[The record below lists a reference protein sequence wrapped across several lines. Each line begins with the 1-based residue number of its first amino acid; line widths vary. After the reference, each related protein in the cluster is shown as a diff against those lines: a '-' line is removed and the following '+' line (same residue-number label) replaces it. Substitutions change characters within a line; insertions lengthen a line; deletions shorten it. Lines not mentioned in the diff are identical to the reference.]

1 MALRFPNPFD
11 HSSSLALIFLKE
23 RKMME
28 EGGRLYPRSRVSLP
42 ILSYP
47 YPPKFVHIRQRVEE
61 RWEGGKSSS
70 RPY

>member
-28 EGGRLYPRSRVSLP
+28 RAGGCIRVHAFLSQ
-42 ILSYP
+42 SYP
-47 YPPKFVHIRQRVEE
+47 IPTHPN
-61 RWEGGKSSS
+61 SCT
-70 RPY
+70 